1 MRGRR
6 RNPWQQHGFTL
17 LELLISITL
26 LGLILVL
33 LFGGL
38 RLGLR
43 SWDAA
48 QIQVDSINA
57 VRSVESFL
65 RREITAAYPYRWKEV
80 PGQRLAFL
88 GERYKISFVA
98 PMPARIGGGGLNA
111 ISFELEPAGQRM
123 RLVWRVMPVTRKMQ
137 DFSELAQAQATVLAA
152 FDLNGVQDIRL
163 GYFGS
168 DAAGAPPRWLDRWEN
183 ALSLPLLIRLQFKM
197 AQGADWSGFVVAPIL
212 SSEVTR

>member
-1 MRGRR
+1 MTVTKRHTLR
-6 RNPWQQHGFTL
+6 QSGFTL

-38 RLGLR
+38 RLGVR

-48 QIQVDSINA
+48 QLQVDGINA

-65 RREITAAYPYRWKEV
+65 RREITSAHPYRWKRE

-88 GERYKISFVA
+88 GERNKISFVA
-98 PMPARIGGGGLNA
+98 PMPTRIGGGGLNA
-111 ISFELEPAGQRM
+111 ISFELEQADQHM
-123 RLVWRVMPVTRKMQ
+123 RLVWRVLPVTRQMQ
-137 DFSELAQAQATVLAA
+137 DFSQLAQAPAMVLAA
-152 FDLNGVQDIRL
+152 FDLDGVQDIRL

-168 DAAGAPPRWLDRWEN
+168 DAAGTPPRWLDRWEN
-183 ALSLPLLIRLQFKM
+183 SLSLPLLIRLQFKM
-197 AQGADWSGFVVAPIL
+197 AQGADWSGFVVAPLL

>member
-1 MRGRR
+1 VTAPRR
-6 RNPWQQHGFTL
+6 HLLRQSGFTL

-38 RLGLR
+38 RLGVR

-48 QIQVDSINA
+48 QLQVDGINA
-57 VRSVESFL
+57 VRSVESLL
-65 RREITAAYPYRWKEV
+65 RRQITSAHPYRWKSV

-88 GERYKISFVA
+88 GERNKISFVA
-98 PMPARIGGGGLNA
+98 PIPARIGGGGLSA
-111 ISFELEPAGQRM
+111 ISFEFEQADQRM
-123 RLVWRVMPVTRKMQ
+123 RLLWRVLPVTRQMQ
-137 DFSELAQAQATVLAA
+137 DFSELAQAPAVVLAA
-152 FDLNGVQDIRL
+152 FDLDGVQDIRL

-183 ALSLPLLIRLQFKM
+183 SMSLPLLIRLQFKM
-197 AQGADWSGFVVAPIL
+197 AQGADWSGFVVAPLL

>member
-1 MRGRR
+1 MRASRR
-6 RNPWQQHGFTL
+6 SPWRQSGFTL

-38 RLGLR
+38 RLGVR

-48 QIQVDSINA
+48 QLQVDGINS

-65 RREITAAYPYRWKEV
+65 RRELTSAHPYRWKSV
-80 PGQRLAFL
+80 PGQRMAFL
-88 GERYKISFVA
+88 GERNKISFVA
-98 PMPARIGGGGLNA
+98 PMPARIGGGGLNT
-111 ISFELEPAGQRM
+111 ISFALEQADQRM
-123 RLVWRVMPVTRKMQ
+123 QLVWRVLPVTHQMQ
-137 DFSELAQAQATVLAA
+137 DFSELAQAPAMVLAA
-152 FDLNGVQDIRL
+152 FDMAGVQDIRL

-183 ALSLPLLIRLQFKM
+183 SVSLPLLVRLQFKM
-197 AQGADWSGFVVAPIL
+197 AQGADWSGFVVAPLL
-212 SSEVTR
+212 SSEVSR